1 MTLPGPPLNI
11 SGGFFPGSIH
21 SSFYGR
27 DWQDPRTGEKPFR
40 DEDRVRYVYVSRSEV
55 YDREYISEHGKCQ
68 PSSSEVSELLKICC
82 PPSISISPSRRRST
96 NKTPMYSN
104 TRV

>member
-68 PSSSEVSELLKICC
+68 PSSSEVSELLKPVVHLPFLYPHLGGEAQTKRQC
-82 PPSISISPSRRRST
+82 T
-96 NKTPMYSN
+96 A